1 MIGQLILIGLMF
13 IGLLFSRAVLSMSMI
28 GAIAIGVL
36 SVRNLKLSWSGL
48 KKHPVFVIGVFLFA
62 YHLLSV
68 FWVKDIGLWQEDIQL
83 KIPLLLFPFAMLA
96 FPIQDKKF
104 QVNALMIMQL
114 VLTAGI
120 LYSFNFLIQDW
131 EQFKQGK
138 HFRGPVGNDYLRF
151 AMALILTL
159 NISIYQ
165 NFSKLTQV
173 IKGGK
178 LHRVISVVF
187 VVLTFAY
194 LHIQSSKLGLLG
206 LYALILFLGIGF
218 FKSKWGNKI
227 FYTLTVSLIVLMLL
241 AAKFLPVLNHQFS
254 RIEKEYVVWKN
265 NDVERYNDPDVT
277 SFVPRLIS
285 YQIAVDLIKER
296 PILGVGAGGVFPEM
310 QEVYAEKYPNLR
322 LVITPHNQPLNTGVA
337 LGFVAG
343 LLMLIML
350 FYPLLKGG
358 TVFERAN
365 ALVLIIA
372 CMVEAMLEI
381 QNGLFIYLFFTYW
394 WIKDSL
400 PSQFQVTSRPSIEK
414 G

>member
-13 IGLLFSRAVLSMSMI
+13 VGLLFSRAILSMSMI
-28 GAIAIGVL
+28 GAIAIGIL
-36 SVRNLKLSWSGL
+36 SVKSLKLSWAGL
-48 KKHPVFVIGVFLFA
+48 KKHPVFLIGAFLFV
-62 YHLLSV
+62 YHLLSF
-68 FWVKDIGLWQEDIQL
+68 FWVKDVGLWQEDIQL

-96 FPIQDKKF
+96 FPIQDKRF
-104 QVNALMIMQL
+104 QVNALMIMQI

-120 LYSFNFLIQDW
+120 LYSFNFLIQEW

-138 HFRGPVGNDYLRF
+138 HFRGPVENDYLRF
-151 AMALILTL
+151 AMALILTM

-165 NFSKLTQV
+165 NFLKVNQA
-173 IKGGK
+173 IKGAK
-178 LHRVISVVF
+178 FRKTISVVF

-206 LYALILFLGIGF
+206 LYALIVFLGIGF
-218 FKSKWGNKI
+218 FKSKWGNKR
-227 FYTLTVSLIVLMLL
+227 FYTITISLVVLMLL
-241 AAKFLPVLNHQFS
+241 AAKFLPVFNHQFS

-265 NDVERYNDPDVT
+265 NDVANYNDPDVT

-285 YQIAVDLIKER
+285 YQIAVDLMKER
-296 PILGVGAGGVFPEM
+296 PLLGVGAGGVFPAM
-310 QEVYAEKYPNLR
+310 QEVYAEKYPDLR

-343 LLMLIML
+343 FLMLIML

-365 ALVLIIA
+365 ALVLIVA

-394 WIKDSL
+394 WLKDSL
-400 PSQFQVTSRPSIEK
+400 PSQFQVTSSFSNEK